1 MSNAHQ
7 TLPVAISVSMNG
19 SATYWESGRVAE
31 ENALRQ

>member
-7 TLPVAISVSMNG
+7 TLPISVSMNG
-19 SATYWESGRVAE
+19 NATYWRAGAFAE